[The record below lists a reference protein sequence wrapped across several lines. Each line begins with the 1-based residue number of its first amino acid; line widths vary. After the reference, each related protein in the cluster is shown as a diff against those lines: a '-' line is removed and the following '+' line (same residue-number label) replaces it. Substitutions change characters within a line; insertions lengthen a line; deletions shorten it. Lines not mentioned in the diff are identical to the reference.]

1 VWKKRKKRKEEEEGG
16 REEKEGGQ
24 AAARDEQTPR
34 DEKRPSQARM
44 VFAGGPHR
52 RGPLWIIVVDNYT
65 IIYNN
70 TPYNN
75 AILYKI

>member
-1 VWKKRKKRKEEEEGG
+1 MIVCECGRKERKEKRKRRRG

-34 DEKRPSQARM
+34 DESGRARRGM

-52 RGPLWIIVVDNYT
+52 RGPLWY
-65 IIYNN
+65 YCC
-70 TPYNN
+70 
-75 AILYKI
+75 